1 MTTVPSPCKNF
12 CEIDPQNGYCR
23 GCYRTLTE
31 ITSWSVMTDAEKL
44 AVYAHLSERR
54 PQ

>member
-1 MTTVPSPCKNF
+1 MTTVPSPCNNF